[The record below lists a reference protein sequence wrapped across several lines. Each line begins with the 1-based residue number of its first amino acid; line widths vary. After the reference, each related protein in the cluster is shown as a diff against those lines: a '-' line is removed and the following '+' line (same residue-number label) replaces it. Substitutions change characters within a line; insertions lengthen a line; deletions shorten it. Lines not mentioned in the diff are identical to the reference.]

1 MFISGGQQAWMTM
14 AEDFVILQDEMASAA
29 EDAAALMR
37 ALSNPSRLLLLCQM
51 VEGEKSVGELE
62 RALGMSQ
69 AYVSQQLARLRA
81 ESLVTANRDGR
92 TVRYRIADGRIRPVL
107 KAIYE
112 QFCPR

>member
-1 MFISGGQQAWMTM
+1 MAM
-14 AEDFVILQDEMASAA
+14 AEDFVILKDEMALAA

-37 ALSNPSRLLLLCQM
+37 ALSNPSRLLLLCNL

-69 AYVSQQLARLRA
+69 AYVSQQLARLRG
-81 ESLVTANRDGR
+81 ESLVAANRDGR
-92 TVRYRIADGRIRPVL
+92 TVRYCLSDPRIVPVL

>member
-1 MFISGGQQAWMTM
+1 
-14 AEDFVILQDEMASAA
+14 
-29 EDAAALMR
+29 
-37 ALSNPSRLLLLCQM
+37 
-51 VEGEKSVGELE
+51 
-62 RALGMSQ
+62 MSQ